1 MLTADQIL
9 SGILLCFLAAPLLLL
24 QSLGGKPKLNFNL
37 LQLGKIP
44 HRSLLRLA
52 KKYGPLMYLKLGSVP
67 TLVVSDA
74 DMAEEIYRLHDS
86 VFCSRPTSAVG
97 KRLSYGGHGVA
108 FASYGEGWRQLPKI
122 KEEVRVLVK
131 TIAETSAAGQPPNIS
146 DMALCLIN
154 NIICRQAFG
163 RRCSKDGECRR
174 SRFQDQLRESSK
186 LLGPFCPSHFF
197 PSVGWLDWLT
207 GFHGQLEKA
216 FTFLDN
222 LLEEEIED
230 HLKRDNEDDRD
241 FMSVLLRLQKDTS
254 LGFNLTREQIK
265 TVLLEIFLGGSET
278 TASVIEF
285 GMLELALNTRSMK
298 NVNVRGYDIPAK
310 TMVIANIW
318 AIMRDPGFWKD
329 PEVFWPERFED
340 SDLQYKGHDFHYIPF
355 LSGRRICPGMN
366 LAVTSELP
374 DGMKPEDV
382 ASSEAIGL
390 LFHLKTP
397 LR

>member
-1 MLTADQIL
+1 MPILQITY
-9 SGILLCFLAAPLLLL
+9 
-24 QSLGGKPKLNFNL
+24 KPNQKCNDKSNTWPCTNYSIHERTYGTNIRNNLNFNN
-37 LQLGKIP
+37 LGKIP

-97 KRLSYGGHGVA
+97 KRLSYGATALPSPPTARAG
-108 FASYGEGWRQLPKI
+108 ASSQDQYARA
-122 KEEVRVLVK
+122 EEVRVLVK

-146 DMALCLIN
+146 DKALCLIS

-174 SRFQDQLRESSK
+174 SRFHDQLRESSK
-186 LLGPFCPSHFF
+186 LLGPLCPSHFF

-265 TVLLEIFLGGSET
+265 TVLL
-278 TASVIEF
+278 V
-285 GMLELALNTRSMK
+285 
-298 NVNVRGYDIPAK
+298 
-310 TMVIANIW
+310 
-318 AIMRDPGFWKD
+318 
-329 PEVFWPERFED
+329 
-340 SDLQYKGHDFHYIPF
+340 
-355 LSGRRICPGMN
+355 C
-366 LAVTSELP
+366 
-374 DGMKPEDV
+374 
-382 ASSEAIGL
+382 
-390 LFHLKTP
+390 
-397 LR
+397 

>member
-131 TIAETSAAGQPPNIS
+131 TIAETSAAGQPPTSAIWPS
-146 DMALCLIN
+146 ASSTTLSAGKLSAGAVRRTAIF
-154 NIICRQAFG
+154 QAPG
-163 RRCSKDGECRR
+163 SVL
-174 SRFQDQLRESSK
+174 SLP
-186 LLGPFCPSHFF
+186 LF